1 MFTRWMGLR
10 GEKRRDHH
18 NLEMRFCR
26 RSKQQQKRRRK
37 MNSNKL
43 LIYNCQSVRN
53 RIVSRSSNGIDWDSF
68 ICLFRVQCRRR
79 KSSSQ
84 VVTLDPRS
92 FNQNQKN
99 LFHVMSRSSNPP
111 KRRER
116 VAGVEYFYRFYIGFY
131 FRKYPTKRHNNQWF
145 FVLTSPYS
153 SSSSSKFSALFP
165 SLSHALLRTELF

>member
-37 MNSNKL
+37 MNTNKL

-84 VVTLDPRS
+84 VVTLDLRS

-99 LFHVMSRSSNPP
+99 LFHAMSRSSNPP

-116 VAGVEYFYRFYIGFY
+116 VAGKYFYRFYIGFY

-145 FVLTSPYS
+145 FVLTSSYS

-165 SLSHALLRTELF
+165 SLSPSSN